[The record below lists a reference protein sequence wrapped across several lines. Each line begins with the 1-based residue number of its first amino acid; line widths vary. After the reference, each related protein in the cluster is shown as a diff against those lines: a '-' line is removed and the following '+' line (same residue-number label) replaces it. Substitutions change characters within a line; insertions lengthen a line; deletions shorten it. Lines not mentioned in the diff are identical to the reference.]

1 MCERDS
7 KCVCIFMRKRQKLK
21 EYRLLVYKGACVCA
35 RVRACVVFVASAV
48 VELVINVCII
58 FLGATIFK
66 KYGAAQSPKV

>member
-1 MCERDS
+1 M
-7 KCVCIFMRKRQKLK
+7 CIFMRKRQKLK
-21 EYRLLVYKGACVCA
+21 EYRLLLYKGACVCA
-35 RVRACVVFVASAV
+35 RVRVVFVASAV

>member
-1 MCERDS
+1 
-7 KCVCIFMRKRQKLK
+7 MRKRQKLK